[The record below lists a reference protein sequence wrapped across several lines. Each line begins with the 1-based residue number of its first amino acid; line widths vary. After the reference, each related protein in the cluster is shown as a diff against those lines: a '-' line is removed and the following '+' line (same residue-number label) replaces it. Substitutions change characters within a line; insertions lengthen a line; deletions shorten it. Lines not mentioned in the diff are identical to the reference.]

1 MIPNNADILE
11 FQFPVLVLLG
21 TLSLHWR
28 WLIQTCSLRMAEV
41 TFSFGQQ
48 TKRMTL
54 SGTESEVAVQQELC
68 SAFGFPPNTEI
79 TGIKNGNTGR
89 VYSFTEVITRPGVIA
104 DSEALV
110 LVGRRHYFAACK
122 CSSLTLITKEAFY
135 CRCNMLVLLVD
146 CVGKPLSVY
155 FSWV

>member
-1 MIPNNADILE
+1 M
-11 FQFPVLVLLG
+11 
-21 TLSLHWR
+21 
-28 WLIQTCSLRMAEV
+28 

-89 VYSFTEVITRPGVIA
+89 VYSFTEVITRPGVVA
-104 DSEALV
+104 DSEALI
-110 LVGRRHYFAACK
+110 LVGRRNCFTACK
-122 CSSLTLITKEAFY
+122 CSSFSLITKEAFY
-135 CRCNMLVLLVD
+135 CCCNMLVVFAD
-146 CVGKPLSVY
+146 YIGKPLSIYISRV
-155 FSWV
+155 